1 MKFPFPFALFMFW
14 SVKSVLH
21 AKDDNL
27 CYGSTNKKFML
38 CLADFGIKGMG
49 VCVCVCGE
57 GGWEGGGGGGGGVGV
72 SESVNKG
79 NIYQKILFQI
89 VLNKF

>member
-27 CYGSTNKKFML
+27 CYGSTDKKFML

-49 VCVCVCGE
+49 VC
-57 GGWEGGGGGGGGVGV
+57 GGGGGGEGGGRGGVGV